1 METKL
6 LILDLDGVLIDSKD
20 IHFLALNKALRLVN
34 SNFVIN
40 EADHLAIYDG
50 LPTRKKLELI
60 KKLKKK
66 DHEFICQQKQ
76 KFTTVLFNKI
86 KENKNLKKNLLKL
99 KKKILKLH

>member
-6 LILDLDGVLIDSKD
+6 LILDLDGVLIDTKE

-34 SNFVIN
+34 SNFVIS

-60 KKLKKK
+60 SKFKKLKKR
-66 DHEFICQQKQ
+66 DHEFIWQQKQ
-76 KFTTVLFNKI
+76 KFTTNLFDKI
-86 KENKNLKKNLLKL
+86 KENKNLKK
-99 KKKILKLH
+99 IY